1 MFCRMHNGVVGG
13 FMKIRRALTRNLS
26 DAAYNTIQS
35 FHSDSAVCFGIFL
48 NFLPDI
54 YAQHQPQVLLKALE
68 VSVIRNCTTTALN
81 QKSYHPTYTTK
92 GSEKGSTMLQTS
104 HILDLFRIMYA
115 SLAVKTW

>member
-1 MFCRMHNGVVGG
+1 
-13 FMKIRRALTRNLS
+13 MKIRRALTRNLS

-68 VSVIRNCTTTALN
+68 VSLN

-115 SLAVKTW
+115 SLAVKT